1 MNKTLLNIDWL
12 TIYCESDV
20 WSSVI
25 KSDEIEFNEEYDKEG
40 LFADRSK
47 HENTM
52 ADLLQWGT
60 SSFDIIPMPYG
71 TKQFAKCFNVYQRG
85 INDPLATISCCPRAG
100 ILNPKAVMIKFAN
113 NILYDIH
120 IMETINQALNELK
133 ITPKSISRLD
143 IALDFYEFENNYQ
156 PQQLILDFLNG
167 TIKHVGQS
175 IGRVYFVQKKDGIT
189 YTGLQFGSKTSAAN
203 IYMYNKTH
211 ELTEARSEGHHDKP
225 HIRQAW
231 KLGGLNEE
239 GRDVW
244 RIEISFKP
252 EALIFADKTSGEIK
266 DYTKWQDIE
275 QAQIIF
281 GTFFNKLFKFVYPT
295 DPNISRCEKV
305 ILFNNIP
312 AIDRKAISVKK
323 CSTMSDKIFIKSL
336 LTSAAKYK
344 DIRDNKDLYECA
356 AKLAGA
362 VINSCDL
369 GWWYNKRGVKMDI
382 PKELQNT
389 KVLSQWLEHKKNEE
403 ILNNG
408 YLPLK

>member
-1 MNKTLLNIDWL
+1 MNQTLLNIDWL
-12 TIYCESDV
+12 TIYCESNV
-20 WSSVI
+20 WSSAL
-25 KSDEIEFNEEYDKEG
+25 KPDEIEYNKEYDKEG
-40 LFADRSK
+40 LFEGRK
-47 HENTM
+47 RHENTM

-60 SSFDIIPMPYG
+60 HSFDIIPLPYG

-85 INDPLATISCCPRAG
+85 INDPLAIISCCPRAG

-113 NILYDIH
+113 NILYDLH
-120 IMETINQALNELK
+120 IMETINQTLNELK

-175 IGRVYFVQKKDGIT
+175 VGRVYFVQKSDGIT
-189 YTGLQFGSKTSAAN
+189 YTGLQFGSKTSVAN
-203 IYMYNKTH
+203 VYMYNKSY
-211 ELTEARSEGHHDKP
+211 ELTEAKSEGHHDKP

-231 KLGGLNEE
+231 RLGGLNEE

-252 EALIFADKTSGEIK
+252 EALIFADKASGEIK

-281 GTFFNKLFKFVYPT
+281 GTFFHKLFKFVYPT
-295 DPNISRCEKV
+295 NPNISRCEKV
-305 ILFNNIP
+305 VLFNNIP
-312 AIDRKAISVKK
+312 AIDRKAINVKR

-344 DIRDNKDLYECA
+344 EIRDDKELYECA
-356 AKLAGA
+356 AKLANA

-369 GWWYNKRGVKMDI
+369 AWWYDKRGIKMEI
-382 PKELQNT
+382 PKELQDT
-389 KVLSQWLEHKKNEE
+389 KVLAQWLDKKQDEE
-403 ILNNG
+403 MLRKG